1 MRVAVKLT
9 LTVWIPCKQ
18 AMPQELP
25 SDNTAA
31 PQILSEQENTEV
43 WERQNFLLGCVEMER
58 ITDDIIVPVFQK
70 LTGAFRKVFPDADLI
85 LMDCESPLD
94 EQLYNVGVRLSFQYG
109 VAEVEI
115 SIVADPSD
123 STFLLSTDGVTSE
136 PITHEFKYYEIIPRV
151 LDKIFADQ
159 IDEHFSDVPFK
170 PINNAN
176 DQQFATYTPPFR
188 VQYDDNGTISDV
200 ATTKTLV
207 EAANMGSTFAKM
219 FRNEKAIT
227 ILDSKNNVIC

>member
-1 MRVAVKLT
+1 
-9 LTVWIPCKQ
+9 
-18 AMPQELP
+18 MPQEFP

-31 PQILSEQENTEV
+31 PQVLTEEENTEV

-109 VAEVEI
+109 AADVEI

-123 STFLLSTDGVTSE
+123 FTFLLSTDGVTDE
-136 PITHEFKYYEIIPRV
+136 PITHEFKFYEIVPRE
-151 LDKIFADQ
+151 LDKVFAAQ
-159 IDEHFSDVPFK
+159 IEEHFAEVPFT
-170 PINNAN
+170 PIHSSN
-176 DQQFATYTPPFR
+176 DQQFDTFTAPFR

-200 ATTKTLV
+200 ATTNTLI
-207 EAANMGSTFAKM
+207 EAASMGSTFAKM

-227 ILDSKNNVIC
+227 ILDAKDNLIC